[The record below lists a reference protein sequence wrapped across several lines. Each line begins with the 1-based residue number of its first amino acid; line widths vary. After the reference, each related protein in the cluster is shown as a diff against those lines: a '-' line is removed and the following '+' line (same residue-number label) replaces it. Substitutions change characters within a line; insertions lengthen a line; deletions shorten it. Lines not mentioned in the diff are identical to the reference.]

1 MSNGNIGATSATYT
15 DVTRTN
21 IRVLSKDISAQIAKA
36 KFISIDTEF
45 TGLVLSN
52 ASRVFNLKTTEWVTR
67 ATDMRDRYRAMS
79 NIAKTHALVSMGLS
93 TFSIRHTRPGSYNV
107 HNFNFLLQ
115 SQNSHLI
122 SPSSI
127 SFLAETGFDLCR
139 QATKGIRYFSGP
151 NPKPVEVKTEA
162 INEEGLLIREVFLDI
177 VRAGVPLVIH
187 NGLFDLVYLYQS
199 FFGPLP
205 DTYESFAF
213 DLNEMF
219 PGGIYDTKI
228 IAQREM
234 PQSASYLAYLFHKS
248 ERLQKQ
254 RSERGEP
261 ALAVKL
267 KDSLLR
273 GSSEPKGRCRRLLM
287 DSSSSKPY
295 CESFAQRG
303 NCRYGNR
310 CFKSH
315 DINFILD
322 CQEKEAAAEAE
333 EALGMQVVETNAEDG
348 AGDKKRKRDDTMEVG
363 DSGSSDPPCK
373 VLKADAVDIT
383 QEAVVAADI
392 DGLSIG
398 KQTVPAPATPS
409 PCEEI
414 KETNGSEPLNLP
426 AQPPLNMYHTAAYDA
441 FMTGYIFA
449 SFRLVLEDKMSD
461 YKNKVYLMGSDNP
474 LLIQAGPYANTSI
487 TYIQTMRLM
496 NTAAAEAAKA
506 AETAVAESAAAAA
519 ETASAEPLSTDVA
532 DQQENAQA

>member
-122 SPSSI
+122 SPPSI

-162 INEEGLLIREVFLDI
+162 INEEGFLIREVFLDI
-177 VRAGVPLVIH
+177 VRAGVPLVVH

-219 PGGIYDTKI
+219 PG
-228 IAQREM
+228 
-234 PQSASYLAYLFHKS
+234 
-248 ERLQKQ
+248 
-254 RSERGEP
+254 
-261 ALAVKL
+261 
-267 KDSLLR
+267 
-273 GSSEPKGRCRRLLM
+273 
-287 DSSSSKPY
+287 
-295 CESFAQRG
+295 
-303 NCRYGNR
+303 
-310 CFKSH
+310 
-315 DINFILD
+315 
-322 CQEKEAAAEAE
+322 
-333 EALGMQVVETNAEDG
+333 
-348 AGDKKRKRDDTMEVG
+348 
-363 DSGSSDPPCK
+363 
-373 VLKADAVDIT
+373 
-383 QEAVVAADI
+383 
-392 DGLSIG
+392 
-398 KQTVPAPATPS
+398 
-409 PCEEI
+409 
-414 KETNGSEPLNLP
+414 
-426 AQPPLNMYHTAAYDA
+426 AYDA

-506 AETAVAESAAAAA
+506 AETAVAETAAAAA